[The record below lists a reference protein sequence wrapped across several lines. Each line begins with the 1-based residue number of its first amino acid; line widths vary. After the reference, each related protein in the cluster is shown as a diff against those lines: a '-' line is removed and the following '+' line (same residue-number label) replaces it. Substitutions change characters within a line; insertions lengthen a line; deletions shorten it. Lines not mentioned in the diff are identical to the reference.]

1 MDVGS
6 GLMVLEHVQKLDA
19 LPKPT
24 ASLIRYLSAQP
35 LYSLCDEQ
43 IIDACNLIDK
53 CCLRIQTDDFDS
65 DLDTLC
71 IRTTK
76 HEEQIFQYASTD
88 ASSRVAH
95 WVRHFTGCDSATDN
109 QAHAAYVMAC
119 AAKALEVL
127 SEWMRS
133 AEQDAFPPACKVPDW
148 PWDFYCEYVS
158 SQASPDDRINAF
170 DLYTLF
176 LEPITNLA
184 SLRNDELTPT
194 VAEAIKAATR
204 RKGGVLSGKDR
215 KIEMS
220 QRDKAIVNYALGL
233 LKNGMSRRYVTTT
246 VHRWFEREVTKPE
259 SERPDWATL
268 EMSKPLTRKRIEA
281 ILKQHNLL

>member
-1 MDVGS
+1 
-6 GLMVLEHVQKLDA
+6 MVLDHLQKLDA

-24 ASLIRYLSAQP
+24 ESLMRYLSAQP

-53 CCLRIQTDDFDS
+53 CCSRIQTDDFDS

-71 IRTTK
+71 IQTTRF
-76 HEEQIFQYASTD
+76 EERIGDSASSD

-95 WVRHFTGCDSATDN
+95 WVRYFTGCDSATDN

-119 AAKALEVL
+119 AVKALEAL

-133 AEQDAFPPACKVPDW
+133 AEQDAFPPGWKVPDW
-148 PWDFYCEYVS
+148 PWDFHCDYVS
-158 SQASPDDRINAF
+158 SQASPDDRIDAI

-184 SLRNDELTPT
+184 GLRNDELTPL
-194 VAEAIKAATR
+194 VAAAIKAAVR
-204 RKGGVLSGKDR
+204 RKGGILSGKDR
-215 KIEMS
+215 KIEMRE
-220 QRDKAIVNYALGL
+220 RDRAIVNYALGL

-259 SERPDWATL
+259 SERPGWATL
-268 EMSKPLTRKRIEA
+268 EISKPLTRKRIEE
-281 ILKQHNLL
+281 ILKEHNLL